1 MDEDDGGGDAEPDRA
16 HRPVAEGEAGEL
28 RVRGVG
34 VFREYLNKPEA
45 TAEAFDEEGWFM
57 TGDIARFD
65 PEVGSYQILGRASVD
80 IIKSAGYK
88 ISALEVERS
97 ILEHPDV
104 AEVTVVGVEDEKWGQ
119 RLCAVVRR
127 RDAGPPEP
135 PEAEAAAQAGAWLR
149 EWLAERVAPYRVP
162 SAVVEVAAIPKNAMG
177 KVNKKAVAAEFFG
190 PLA

>member
-1 MDEDDGGGDAEPDRA
+1 
-16 HRPVAEGEAGEL
+16 
-28 RVRGVG
+28 
-34 VFREYLNKPEA
+34 
-45 TAEAFDEEGWFM
+45 M

-135 PEAEAAAQAGAWLR
+135 AEVEAAAQAGAWLR

-177 KVNKKAVAAEFFG
+177 KVNKKTRDRDRTDRRTAGQQDSRTAQDRPQDSRQG
-190 PLA
+190 SRHRHWRHG

>member
-1 MDEDDGGGDAEPDRA
+1 M
-16 HRPVAEGEAGEL
+16 
-28 RVRGVG
+28 RGVG

-65 PEVGSYQILGRASVD
+65 PEVRSYQILGRASVD

-190 PLA
+190 PP